1 MDFFPVFLRLDDR
14 QVLVVGGGEVACRKV
29 DLLLKAQAN
38 ITLVSPQLH
47 PYLQQLVANGR
58 LTYRQRCYQT
68 EDLIGFDQ
76 VWATTN
82 QQALN
87 QQIHS
92 DATQRSL
99 WVNVVDNPPLC
110 HFITPS
116 MVDRSPIQ
124 IAISSGGASP
134 VLVRYLREKIETVL
148 PQNLSLI
155 ANYAGMQRTRIKQ
168 HFATVDERRKFWEK
182 FFNLTAVD
190 IATTKEELESAF
202 VNLLQNN
209 TQQEQHITVVHV
221 GQDPEL
227 LTLKALR
234 LMQQAELV
242 LFATT
247 TPDIFIDLCRRDAD
261 RQSFIDGHD
270 LVKLLDN
277 REKSQRIC
285 LLTPDKTVIEQLQ
298 HNPTYSTRLLL
309 VSAIDNQ

>member
-58 LTYRQRCYQT
+58 LTYRQKCYQT

-110 HFITPS
+110 HFITP
-116 MVDRSPIQ
+116 
-124 IAISSGGASP
+124 
-134 VLVRYLREKIETVL
+134 
-148 PQNLSLI
+148 
-155 ANYAGMQRTRIKQ
+155 
-168 HFATVDERRKFWEK
+168 
-182 FFNLTAVD
+182 
-190 IATTKEELESAF
+190 
-202 VNLLQNN
+202 
-209 TQQEQHITVVHV
+209 
-221 GQDPEL
+221 
-227 LTLKALR
+227 
-234 LMQQAELV
+234 
-242 LFATT
+242 
-247 TPDIFIDLCRRDAD
+247 
-261 RQSFIDGHD
+261 
-270 LVKLLDN
+270 
-277 REKSQRIC
+277 
-285 LLTPDKTVIEQLQ
+285 
-298 HNPTYSTRLLL
+298 
-309 VSAIDNQ
+309 